1 MNIFTLPQSAGG
13 VLLGVAILLT
23 AGFLMTRLTR
33 RLHLPNVTGY
43 ILAGIL
49 VGPYALNLIPAWL
62 SGGMEFVTD
71 LALSYIAFSAGRYF
85 RIADLK
91 RSGGKV
97 LAVTLAEALC
107 AAVAVTLTMIFV
119 FRLSVPFALL
129 LGAIG
134 CATAPASTIMTIRQY
149 RAKGPFVNLLLQVTA
164 LDDAVALTAFSV
176 CTAVVNALQTGHI
189 QFADVA
195 LPLLWNLGAVAL
207 GLALAVL
214 LSKEVKGMPAFRT
227 IYYLPTVVPIV
238 ASAMLFLWVLNPEY
252 GLLNN
257 FLSWFGIRGPSWLS
271 DPKFTKI
278 SLMIMD
284 VWRCG
289 QNTVIFLSALKAV
302 PKSFYEAAELD
313 GAGPVKRFF
322 KITLPY
328 ISPTIQFLVVMGL
341 ISSFQYFTQA
351 YVFASVSQ
359 VGQSIT
365 GGPQN
370 SLLFYSMYLYMNG
383 FSYMKMGY
391 ASAMAIVLFLIVL
404 VVSFVAMYLMEKR
417 VAYDVE

>member
-1 MNIFTLPQSAGG
+1 MRNASAAKKEGNGIKKRKSKQERRFFLLGLLFVSPWLIGFLCFQLYPILSALYYSFTDFNIFQPAE
-13 VLLGVAILLT
+13 
-23 AGFLMTRLTR
+23 F
-33 RLHLPNVTGY
+33 TGLDNY
-43 ILAGIL
+43 
-49 VGPYALNLIPAWL
+49 
-62 SGGMEFVTD
+62 
-71 LALSYIAFSAGRYF
+71 
-85 RIADLK
+85 
-91 RSGGKV
+91 
-97 LAVTLAEALC
+97 VTLFNDKYFP
-107 AAVAVTLTMIFV
+107 VSI
-119 FRLSVPFALL
+119 
-129 LGAIG
+129 
-134 CATAPASTIMTIRQY
+134 
-149 RAKGPFVNLLLQVTA
+149 KN
-164 LDDAVALTAFSV
+164 
-176 CTAVVNALQTGHI
+176 TAVMSFIGMPIALV
-189 QFADVA
+189 VA
-195 LPLLWNLGAVAL
+195 
-207 GLALAVL
+207 LALAVL

-351 YVFASVSQ
+351 YVFASVSR

-417 VAYDVE
+417 VTYDVE

>member
-1 MNIFTLPQSAGG
+1 MKKTDQKTPRLPGRQARRENRAGY
-13 VLLGVAILLT
+13 LFAAPAIL
-23 AGFLMTRLTR
+23 GFLL
-33 RLHLPNVTGY
+33 
-43 ILAGIL
+43 
-49 VGPYALNLIPAWL
+49 
-62 SGGMEFVTD
+62 
-71 LALSYIAFSAGRYF
+71 
-85 RIADLK
+85 
-91 RSGGKV
+91 
-97 LAVTLAEALC
+97 
-107 AAVAVTLTMIFV
+107 
-119 FRLSVPFALL
+119 FALL
-129 LGAIG
+129 PILISLVASFTDWNMLSAPEFIG
-134 CATAPASTIMTIRQY
+134 LQNY
-149 RAKGPFVNLLLQVTA
+149 KNLLTEDFYFWRA
-164 LDDAVALTAFSV
+164 LKATFYYAILSVIISNLVA
-176 CTAVVNALQTGHI
+176 
-189 QFADVA
+189 
-195 LPLLWNLGAVAL
+195 
-207 GLALAVL
+207 LALAL
-214 LSKEVKGMPAFRT
+214 LLNANAKLQGVFRT

-417 VAYDVE
+417 VTYDVE

>member
-1 MNIFTLPQSAGG
+1 MDWARASL
-13 VLLGVAILLT
+13 
-23 AGFLMTRLTR
+23 
-33 RLHLPNVTGY
+33 
-43 ILAGIL
+43 
-49 VGPYALNLIPAWL
+49 W
-62 SGGMEFVTD
+62 
-71 LALSYIAFSAGRYF
+71 
-85 RIADLK
+85 
-91 RSGGKV
+91 GGK
-97 LAVTLAEALC
+97 
-107 AAVAVTLTMIFV
+107 
-119 FRLSVPFALL
+119 
-129 LGAIG
+129 
-134 CATAPASTIMTIRQY
+134 
-149 RAKGPFVNLLLQVTA
+149 
-164 LDDAVALTAFSV
+164 
-176 CTAVVNALQTGHI
+176 
-189 QFADVA
+189 
-195 LPLLWNLGAVAL
+195 AL

-417 VAYDVE
+417 VTYDVE